1 MEGRGHA
8 GAAQPF
14 AKECSRQHANNKRG
28 DQSGMKGERKGD
40 REAYEEAT
48 LQQHSTE
55 IPGDDDVYFSN
66 VDFFTKHFGD
76 HWGGQLKTKR
86 R

>member
-1 MEGRGHA
+1 MA
-8 GAAQPF
+8 TDDT
-14 AKECSRQHANNKRG
+14 RG
-28 DQSGMKGERKGD
+28 DKGDTKGKRKGD
-40 REAYEEAT
+40 EEEYEEAT

-55 IPGDDDVYFSN
+55 RACHDDVYVLN
-66 VDFFTKHFGD
+66 DDFFAKHFGD

>member
-1 MEGRGHA
+1 MA
-8 GAAQPF
+8 TDDT
-14 AKECSRQHANNKRG
+14 RG
-28 DQSGMKGERKGD
+28 DKGDTKGKRKGD
-40 REAYEEAT
+40 EEEHEEAT

-55 IPGDDDVYFSN
+55 RACHDDVHSLN
-66 VDFFTKHFGD
+66 DDFFTKHFSD

>member
-1 MEGRGHA
+1 
-8 GAAQPF
+8 
-14 AKECSRQHANNKRG
+14 
-28 DQSGMKGERKGD
+28 MKGKRKGD

>member
-1 MEGRGHA
+1 M
-8 GAAQPF
+8 
-14 AKECSRQHANNKRG
+14 N
-28 DQSGMKGERKGD
+28 GERKGD
-40 REAYEEAT
+40 GEAYEEAT

-55 IPGDDDVYFSN
+55 TAGDDYVYFLD

>member
-8 GAAQPF
+8 PRVQQMATDDT
-14 AKECSRQHANNKRG
+14 RG
-28 DQSGMKGERKGD
+28 DEGDTKGKRKGD
-40 REAYEEAT
+40 EEEYGEAT

-55 IPGDDDVYFSN
+55 RACHDDVYFLN
-66 VDFFTKHFGD
+66 EDFFTKHFGD

>member
-1 MEGRGHA
+1 
-8 GAAQPF
+8 
-14 AKECSRQHANNKRG
+14 
-28 DQSGMKGERKGD
+28 MKGKRKGD
-40 REAYEEAT
+40 EEEYEEAT

-55 IPGDDDVYFSN
+55 RACHDDVYFWN
-66 VDFFTKHFGD
+66 EDFFTKHFGD

>member
-1 MEGRGHA
+1 MATDGT
-8 GAAQPF
+8 
-14 AKECSRQHANNKRG
+14 RG
-28 DQSGMKGERKGD
+28 DEGDTKGKRKGD
-40 REAYEEAT
+40 EEEYGEAT

-55 IPGDDDVYFSN
+55 RAFHDDVYFWN
-66 VDFFTKHFGD
+66 EDFFTKHFGD

>member
-14 AKECSRQHANNKRG
+14 AKECSGQHANNRRE

-66 VDFFTKHFGD
+66 VDFFTKHVGD